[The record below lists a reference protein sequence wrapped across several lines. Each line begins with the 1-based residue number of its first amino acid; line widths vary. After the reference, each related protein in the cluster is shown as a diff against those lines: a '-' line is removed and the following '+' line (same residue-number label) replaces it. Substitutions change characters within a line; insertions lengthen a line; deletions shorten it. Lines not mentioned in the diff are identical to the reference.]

1 MSGLV
6 SIVCVASGG
15 ALGALARFAL
25 AQKFDRDWL
34 PAGTWL
40 ANIAASF
47 LLGVIIVFSDAQSI
61 GAYADLFAEVGFCGT
76 LSTFSSIAWQIME
89 MLRAQRFARALLYAL
104 ATLAFGMA
112 AFCAGESLAGA
123 LL

>member
-1 MSGLV
+1 MNGLI

-25 AQKFDRDWL
+25 AQKFDREWL

-40 ANIAASF
+40 ANMSASF
-47 LLGVIIVFSDAQSI
+47 LLGVIIVFSNAQSI
-61 GAYADLFAEVGFCGT
+61 DTYADLFAEVGFCAT

-89 MLRAQRFARALLYAL
+89 MLRAKRFARALLYAL
-104 ATLAFGMA
+104 ITLLCGMA
-112 AFCAGESLAGA
+112 AFYAGESIAASLR
-123 LL
+123 